1 MHPLG
6 CPLLLTLIW
15 KVGGLTEVLLIV
27 LTDRKTPGRPVC
39 SWSSSA
45 LLPVVRE
52 VDWTAGAACGSGTQS
67 GAVRSKRTLQLFLD
81 PTSFTATTSN
91 NSKYVCVHYTAES
104 RQYQWLK
111 PLFANVVVCIVLQ
124 HCSHCIDLC
133 ILSGATPS
141 GPSSIL
147 TAETPIQKG
156 ANALGN
162 EAVSVIPCGLPSGIV
177 LPAYQI
183 LVYATIGYN
192 IYYVYMQVSKT
203 LLTSPSTSTHWV
215 EQQ

>member
-1 MHPLG
+1 MS
-6 CPLLLTLIW
+6 
-15 KVGGLTEVLLIV
+15 
-27 LTDRKTPGRPVC
+27 GRPFC
-39 SWSSSA
+39 SWSPGA
-45 LLPVVRE
+45 LLSVVCK

-91 NSKYVCVHYTAES
+91 NSKYVFTKC

-141 GPSSIL
+141 GPPSII
-147 TAETPIQKG
+147 TTETPIQKG
-156 ANALGN
+156 TNALGN

-177 LPAYQI
+177 CQPTCTRY
-183 LVYATIGYN
+183 
-192 IYYVYMQVSKT
+192 
-203 LLTSPSTSTHWV
+203 
-215 EQQ
+215 